1 MAYPETN
8 IATDYPFTQPDAL
21 SAPRELGKL
30 RQRCPVAD
38 VRFPSGDPAVVVT
51 RYDDAKRVLDDPRV
65 SRNMY
70 RADAAR
76 LSTTQLNMLELEFVS
91 TLVDP
96 PNHTRIRRLFAKAL
110 RRGRIEE
117 LRPRI
122 VTIVDELLDAML
134 AGPMPADAVDAL
146 ARPLPRQII
155 GEMFGFPPGE
165 GDRAQYWAERLFS
178 LSLHTAE
185 EMAAGQQ
192 EFAAFIC
199 ELAEKRR
206 AEPTGDF
213 FSDLVAVSDVDDGQL
228 SHLELVYLAQALFA
242 AGIDSTW
249 VMISRMIGLL
259 LHQGCYGRVV
269 ADPKLIEPTVEE
281 VLRYL
286 PPSNL
291 GALRYAL
298 EDIEL
303 DDAVIPKGTTIAV
316 STTAANRDP
325 RFFDDPDEFLVDRSE
340 NRHVSFG
347 HGRFLCPGA
356 WLARCEMQSLLRGL
370 VTRVPTLEL
379 AADVNDLKVRTGM
392 MNEGMLSLPVRW

>member
-1 MAYPETN
+1 MAEPGTN
-8 IATDYPFTQPDAL
+8 IALDYPFTQPDAL
-21 SAPRELGKL
+21 SAPHELSDL
-30 RQRCPVAD
+30 RRRCPVAH

-51 RYDDAKRVLDDPRV
+51 RYDDAKQMLDDRRV

-96 PNHTRIRRLFAKAL
+96 PNHTRMRPLFAKAL

-134 AGPMPADAVDAL
+134 AGPMPADAVEAL
-146 ARPLPRQII
+146 ARPLPQQII
-155 GEMFGFPPGE
+155 GEMFGFSAESGN
-165 GDRAQYWAERLFS
+165 RTRYWAERLFS
-178 LSLHTAE
+178 LSRHTAE

-192 EFAAFIC
+192 EFAEFIC
-199 ELAEKRR
+199 DLAEQRR

-213 FSDLVAVSDVDDGQL
+213 FSDLVAVSDDNDGRL

-242 AGIDSTW
+242 AGVDSTW

-259 LHQGCYGRVV
+259 LHKNCYGRVV
-269 ADPKLIEPTVEE
+269 ADPRLIESAVEE

-291 GALRYAL
+291 GALRYAI

-303 DDAVIPKGTTIAV
+303 DGTLIPKGTTIAIN
-316 STTAANRDP
+316 TTSANRDTHL
-325 RFFDDPDEFLVDRSE
+325 FDNSDEFLIDRSD

-356 WLARCEMQSLLRGL
+356 WLARCEMQSLLQGL
-370 VTRVPTLEL
+370 VTRVPTLQLAVDVGEL
-379 AADVNDLKVRTGM
+379 EVRTGM
-392 MNEGMLSLPVRW
+392 MNEGMLSLLVRW

>member
-8 IATDYPFTQPDAL
+8 TATDYPFTQPDAL
-21 SAPRELGKL
+21 SAPRDLGKL

-249 VMISRMIGLL
+249 VMVSRMIGLL
-259 LHQGCYGRVV
+259 LHKGCYGRVV
-269 ADPKLIEPTVEE
+269 ADPKLIEPTVGE

-291 GALRYAL
+291 GALRYAV